1 MLTLE
6 FFIKALSGQH
16 LGSTT
21 PISRVVIDSR
31 QAGPDALFVA
41 LPGEH
46 ADGHDYVADA
56 LARGARA
63 ALVSRRPDLDTPVI
77 YLAGMA
83 TIPLTVP
90 RGPVLLHVEDT
101 LTALQRTARAWF
113 AQWSALPGRS
123 AIGITGSVGK
133 TTTKEA
139 LAALL
144 AERFT
149 TLKSEASYN
158 NEIGLPLTVF
168 GLRGVHERAVL
179 EMGFYVPGEIAL
191 LCSIAPPRVG
201 VVTMIAPVHLERAG
215 SMQAIVDG
223 KAELVEALPPD
234 GVAVLNGDDPLVMS
248 MAKRT
253 RARVVTFGLKRR
265 ADLRATEIV
274 GLGLDGVRFRLH
286 HTGESRVITLP
297 LPGRHNVM
305 TALAAAAVGFVEGLT
320 WDEVV
325 RGLEKP
331 RPQIRLV
338 PVEGPHGSTI
348 LDDTYNASPHS
359 VIAALDLLHE
369 LPGRHIAVLG
379 DMLELGSYEA
389 EGHQRVGEHAAR
401 TAEVLVTVGMRGRLI
416 ASAARKAGLKDVTE
430 CSGAEEAAAHVRT
443 LLSPGDRVLVKGS
456 RAVGMERVVRLLL
469 ADHQAAD
476 NNPLS
481 GPTGSTPT
489 PAPRG

>member
-6 FFIKALSGQH
+6 FFIKALSGQQI
-16 LGSTT
+16 GSST
-21 PISRVVIDSR
+21 PIRRVVIDSR
-31 QAGPDALFVA
+31 EAGPDALFVA

-63 ALVSRRPDLDTPVI
+63 ALVSRRLDLDAAVI
-77 YLAGMA
+77 YVAGMA

-90 RGPVLLHVEDT
+90 RGPVLLLVDDT
-101 LTALQRTARAWF
+101 LAAFQRTARAWF
-113 AQWSALPGRS
+113 AEWAALPGRS

-144 AERFT
+144 AERYI
-149 TLKSEASYN
+149 TLKNEASYN
-158 NEIGLPLTVF
+158 NEIGLPLTV
-168 GLRGVHERAVL
+168 LSLSRSHERAVL

-215 SMQAIVDG
+215 SMQAIVNG
-223 KAELVEALPPD
+223 KAELVEALPSD
-234 GVAVLNGDDPLVMS
+234 GVAVLNADDPLVMS

-253 RARVVTFGLKRR
+253 QARVVTFGLRRR
-265 ADLRATEIV
+265 ANLHASEVT

-286 HTGESRVITLP
+286 YAGESRVITLP
-297 LPGRHNVM
+297 MPGRHNVM

-320 WDEVV
+320 WDEIV

-338 PVEGPHGSTI
+338 PVEGPRGSTI

-389 EGHQRVGEHAAR
+389 EGHHWVGEHAAR
-401 TAEVLVTVGMRGRLI
+401 TAEVLVTVGPRGALI
-416 ASAARKAGLKDVTE
+416 AEAARKAGLKDVMRFDD
-430 CSGAEEAAAHVRT
+430 AEQAAAHVRA
-443 LLSPGDRVLVKGS
+443 LLGPGDRVLVKGS

-469 ADHQAAD
+469 AEQPASTS
-476 NNPLS
+476 PG
-481 GPTGSTPT
+481 GPTTGTHTSDG
-489 PAPRG
+489 RS